1 MSKISDKNT
10 NDKSL
15 TLKDIQNILFK
26 KTDLEK
32 PIDYYKYDINP
43 SIVHIYTGDEDSEF
57 EQTDDTNTLDIK
69 FTDTSKKTNDSN
81 NLNDKEP
88 IESEKEDIS
97 NYDTEKDDIDSLL
110 NYLPTEEDTIDDDTN
125 VVIPDDSK
133 YDTNVQA
140 YTRNPYIS
148 TLIFMMPSLFM
159 LLIILGMRG
168 MLSFSTLVTILISF
182 GILWY
187 IISLIVNYSNTNAP
201 TQTLFSLDGS
211 INQGASN
218 ASFFNAMDTVL
229 KAFDKEG
236 GIING
241 IFNFVNYFVSYFQ
254 ESLQIINIRKLYF
267 LLTLSLTMMCL
278 LFIITRLFSFI

>member
-1 MSKISDKNT
+1 
-10 NDKSL
+10 
-15 TLKDIQNILFK
+15 
-26 KTDLEK
+26 
-32 PIDYYKYDINP
+32 
-43 SIVHIYTGDEDSEF
+43 
-57 EQTDDTNTLDIK
+57 
-69 FTDTSKKTNDSN
+69 
-81 NLNDKEP
+81 
-88 IESEKEDIS
+88 
-97 NYDTEKDDIDSLL
+97 
-110 NYLPTEEDTIDDDTN
+110 
-125 VVIPDDSK
+125 
-133 YDTNVQA
+133 
-140 YTRNPYIS
+140 
-148 TLIFMMPSLFM
+148 MMPSLFM

-168 MLSFSTLVTILISF
+168 MLSFSTLVIILISF
-182 GILWY
+182 GFVWY

-201 TQTLFSLDGS
+201 TQTLFNPDGS

-218 ASFFNAMDTVL
+218 ASFFNATDTVL